1 MSFYTVEKET
11 LFSNKTHTVFLISN
25 VHVVSGDIM
34 MGKNANVGST
44 VGVLSGV
51 GSQEDLHAADH
62 IIDRYV
68 DVDLIY
74 YHGLNT
80 VRLFYSTQC
89 W

>member
-1 MSFYTVEKET
+1 M
-11 LFSNKTHTVFLISN
+11 
-25 VHVVSGDIM
+25 HVVSGDIM

-51 GSQEDLHAADH
+51 GSQEDLDAADH

-74 YHGLNT
+74 YHGLLLWNCSVVLSIGSIWLLKKKAYGIKVT
-80 VRLFYSTQC
+80 RYVC
-89 W
+89 C

>member
-1 MSFYTVEKET
+1 M
-11 LFSNKTHTVFLISN
+11 
-25 VHVVSGDIM
+25 HVVSGDIM

-51 GSQEDLHAADH
+51 GSQEDLDAADH

-74 YHGLNT
+74 YHGL
-80 VRLFYSTQC
+80 LL
-89 W
+89 